1 MLILQEDSLTK
12 GQAAEGAEGAEGA
25 GVGLQRLGCAGDA
38 CAKSFLL
45 SCPCLTPKGSNV
57 WVRELLKAVDERE
70 RVPLGA
76 AKYDL
81 PG

>member
-12 GQAAEGAEGAEGA
+12 GQGT
-25 GVGLQRLGCAGDA
+25 GVGIQRLGCVGDA

-45 SCPCLTPKGSNV
+45 SCLCLTPKGSDV
-57 WVRELLKAVDERE
+57 WVRKLFKAVDERE
-70 RVPLGA
+70 QVPKGA

-81 PG
+81 RG